1 MENYCD
7 SWPKNQNQNIAPI
20 VICRQPQGHLI
31 SFIISDG
38 WGSQCVEL
46 RCVKIQNSD
55 GSISE
60 VLIKDKWFFNSD
72 SFPETISFVLHSL
85 ERPSFILI
93 ENGVGNLGIKDITVN
108 YDNEQVWNGEL
119 PKGTK
124 DKSSFPIAVPMKIN
138 EFQKPDIHTLR
149 NTTIHFSLDLDIDDI

>member
-1 MENYCD
+1 MEPID
-7 SWPKNQNQNIAPI
+7 SWSKEENFLPA

-31 SFIISDG
+31 SFIISNG
-38 WGSQCVEL
+38 WGSQCVEIQ
-46 RCVKIQNSD
+46 CVKIQNPD

-60 VLIKDKWFFNSD
+60 VLIKDKWFFNSE

-93 ENGVGNLGIKDITVN
+93 ENGVGNAGIKDITVN

-119 PKGTK
+119 PRGTK
-124 DKSSFPIAVPMKIN
+124 EKNIFPIAVPIKVN

-149 NTTIHFSLDLDIDDI
+149 NTAINFSLDLDIDDES